1 MSETDSELRGL
12 VFLIQEYK
20 ETLRAALPMAKEI
33 VEEIGSLMN
42 QCTTAIRLLES
53 PSAENV
59 QAAKR
64 IITSIIVQ
72 FGRIYEEM
80 ENDVEEGINSEEEED
95 LTFLS
100 DFLNYSSSN
109 GSS

>member
-1 MSETDSELRGL
+1 MSETDNELRGL

-20 ETLRAALPMAKEI
+20 ETLRAALPMAREI
-33 VEEIGSLMN
+33 VEEEIGSLMN

-72 FGRIYEEM
+72 FRRIYEEM
-80 ENDVEEGINSEEEED
+80 ENDLDEEINSEEED